1 MPSSLVTVES
11 SPPPVATAPAA
22 HAYATAAASTPGP
35 RPYSNPYLAGIGLG
49 LVLLASFVIMGRG
62 LGASGGV
69 SAVVAGLMNL
79 VAPAHA
85 NGSEWLS
92 GYLAGGANPFKEWLV
107 FEGMGVFAGAL
118 LSGLLARRAM
128 FVVEKGPRVSRG
140 ARLLLA
146 FAGGMIMA
154 FGAALGRGCT
164 SGQALT
170 GGSLLNLGSWA
181 FMMMVFAGAYSV
193 AHLVRRQWR

>member
-1 MPSSLVTVES
+1 MSSSAATFD
-11 SPPPVATAPAA
+11 PPAPAVA
-22 HAYATAAASTPGP
+22 PGAVVLEEAP
-35 RPYSNPYLAGIGLG
+35 AVRVGPAPYSNPYLAGIGLG

-69 SAVVAGLMNL
+69 SAVVAGLLNL
-79 VAPAHA
+79 VAPQHVA
-85 NGSEWLS
+85 GREWLA
-92 GYLAGGANPFKEWLV
+92 GYVAGGSNPFKEWLV

-118 LSGLLARRAM
+118 LSGLLARRAT
-128 FVVEKGPRVSRG
+128 FIVEKGPHVSRG
-140 ARLLLA
+140 VRLLLA
-146 FAGGMIMA
+146 FAGGMLMA

-181 FMMMVFAGAYSV
+181 FMMMVFGGAYTV
-193 AHLVRRQWR
+193 AYFFRRQWR

>member
-1 MPSSLVTVES
+1 MNPTATLD
-11 SPPPVATAPAA
+11 PPVEQVGARPVSVRGPA
-22 HAYATAAASTPGP
+22 
-35 RPYSNPYLAGIGLG
+35 PYSNPYLAGIGLG

-69 SAVVAGLMNL
+69 KAVVAGLLDL
-79 VAPAHA
+79 VAPQFVRG
-85 NGSEWLS
+85 NEWLADYVTS
-92 GYLAGGANPFKEWLV
+92 GSNPFKEWLV

-128 FVVEKGPRVSRG
+128 LTVEKGPRVSRG
-140 ARLLLA
+140 RRLLLA
-146 FAGGMIMA
+146 FAGGMVMA
-154 FGAALGRGCT
+154 IGAGFGRGCT

-181 FMMMVFAGAYSV
+181 FMMMVFGGAYATASFF
-193 AHLVRRQWR
+193 RRQWR

>member
-1 MPSSLVTVES
+1 MSST
-11 SPPPVATAPAA
+11 ATLDPAPAK
-22 HAYATAAASTPGP
+22 AAGP
-35 RPYSNPYLAGIGLG
+35 APYSNPYLAGIGLG

-69 SAVVAGLMNL
+69 SAVVAGLVNL
-79 VAPAHA
+79 VAPQHVGRNDWLAGYVS
-85 NGSEWLS
+85 NGS
-92 GYLAGGANPFKEWLV
+92 NPFKEWLV

-140 ARLLLA
+140 VRLLLA
-146 FAGGMIMA
+146 FVGGMVMA
-154 FGAALGRGCT
+154 VGAGLGRGCT

-181 FMMMVFAGAYSV
+181 FMMMVFAGAYAV
-193 AHLVRRQWR
+193 AHLVRREWR

>member
-1 MPSSLVTVES
+1 MASSTAILD
-11 SPPPVATAPAA
+11 APAPRA
-22 HAYATAAASTPGP
+22 GAATPAAPGP
-35 RPYSNPYLAGIGLG
+35 APYANPYLAGIGLG

-69 SAVVAGLMNL
+69 SAVVAGALNL
-79 VAPAHA
+79 VAPRHVAA
-85 NGSEWLS
+85 NDWLS
-92 GYLAGGANPFKEWLV
+92 GYVAGGSNPFKEWLV

-128 FVVEKGPRVSRG
+128 LVVEKGPRVSRG
-140 ARLLLA
+140 VRLLLA
-146 FAGGMIMA
+146 FAGGMVMA
-154 FGAALGRGCT
+154 LGAALGRGCT

-181 FMMMVFAGAYSV
+181 FMMMVFAGAYAV
-193 AHLVRRQWR
+193 AFFFRRQWR

>member
-1 MPSSLVTVES
+1 MASSTSTLE
-11 SPPPVATAPAA
+11 APAETA
-22 HAYATAAASTPGP
+22 RVVRAAAPGP
-35 RPYSNPYLAGIGLG
+35 APYSNPYLAGIGLG

-69 SAVVAGLMNL
+69 SAVVAGLLNL
-79 VAPAHA
+79 VAPQHVAG
-85 NGSEWLS
+85 NGWLS
-92 GYLAGGANPFKEWLV
+92 GYVVGGSNPFKEWLV
-107 FEGMGVFAGAL
+107 FEGMGVIAGAL

-146 FAGGMIMA
+146 FAGGMVMA

-181 FMMMVFAGAYSV
+181 FMMMVFAGAYAV
-193 AHLVRRQWR
+193 AFFFRRQWR